1 MLLSIYSAPFIL
13 VCLAVYEG
21 DFSCYFAINM
31 LCLHVKIGFLPGWS
45 AAVPRAHAGVCRFDD
60 GERAQT
66 PAAFRRTGYTTGVV
80 TWTRTFCK

>member
-21 DFSCYFAINM
+21 DFSRYFAINV
-31 LCLHVKIGFLPGWS
+31 LCLHVKTGFLPGWS

-60 GERAQT
+60 GERAPT

-80 TWTRTFCK
+80 TWTRTFCT